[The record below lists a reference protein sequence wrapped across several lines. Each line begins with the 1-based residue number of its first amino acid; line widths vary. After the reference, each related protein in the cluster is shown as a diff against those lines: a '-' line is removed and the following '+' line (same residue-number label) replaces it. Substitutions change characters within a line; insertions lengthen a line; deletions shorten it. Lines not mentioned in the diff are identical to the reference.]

1 MSWWQQEAVSTGWIE
16 RQSAGAAWIHQII
29 SQFSH
34 FESFPRR
41 RIMEAKSLVPF
52 LIDFFGIRGEAG
64 TRPRGKGNW
73 SQGEFI
79 KNQPTDDL
87 I

>member
-1 MSWWQQEAVSTGWIE
+1 MSTGWME

-64 TRPRGKGNW
+64 TRPGEREIGARGNSSKINLLM
-73 SQGEFI
+73 
-79 KNQPTDDL
+79 T
-87 I
+87 